1 MLINFSTMNTKIL
14 LLLGTLYS
22 CTSLL
27 ESAIAQ
33 SLQVP
38 KVQTYVSRSLPP
50 DQFRPIIAP
59 FYEAVAR
66 HDWRIV
72 STYMF
77 RTAGTHPQKFVYSAG
92 LASVPNGAVWQM
104 TRMITVECDL
114 PKVQLFGPRGCLVFG
129 VFDSTVQSP
138 SPPRTGAGLGTDPKS
153 QHAQTTVQPLP
164 TARTPRVDLWIER
177 GNQWMVIPDGE
188 IPDESLAIVN
198 LPDLSGGARVYDSL
212 DDVREMDRKH
222 RELRER
228 REKALADTIAD
239 IQKTYSTIKNPN
251 QLEEADRI
259 AKAKMKAL
267 GDEVNRLNAER
278 NKQEEIEQ
286 AKQVDRALQNRK

>member
-1 MLINFSTMNTKIL
+1 
-14 LLLGTLYS
+14 
-22 CTSLL
+22 
-27 ESAIAQ
+27 
-33 SLQVP
+33 
-38 KVQTYVSRSLPP
+38 
-50 DQFRPIIAP
+50 
-59 FYEAVAR
+59 
-66 HDWRIV
+66 
-72 STYMF
+72 
-77 RTAGTHPQKFVYSAG
+77 
-92 LASVPNGAVWQM
+92 
-104 TRMITVECDL
+104 
-114 PKVQLFGPRGCLVFG
+114 
-129 VFDSTVQSP
+129 
-138 SPPRTGAGLGTDPKS
+138 
-153 QHAQTTVQPLP
+153 
-164 TARTPRVDLWIER
+164 
-177 GNQWMVIPDGE
+177 MVIPDGE